1 MGGLPKSVLDSFRK
15 IRDETGVSISKQM
28 SIYENGF
35 RIVKSGNPQLQED
48 VNISCKTYE
57 LLEYTG
63 EDEYPLVGNIIT
75 MSGNFCS
82 ATIIDHVIT
91 TLREI
96 GNVRAFLDEAERIIN
111 ESNEG
116 LGEVIEHD

>member
-1 MGGLPKSVLDSFRK
+1 MGDLPKIVLEHFAK
-15 IRDETGVSISKQM
+15 VRDETGVSISKQM

-35 RIVKSGNPQLQED
+35 KIVRSCNPQED

-57 LLEYTG
+57 LSEYTG
-63 EDEYPLVGNIIT
+63 EDEYPLVGNILT
-75 MSGNFCS
+75 MRGNFCS
-82 ATIIDHVIT
+82 AEITDCVIT
-91 TLREI
+91 TLHEI
-96 GNVRAFLDEAERIIN
+96 GNIRVFLDEAERIIN

>member
-1 MGGLPKSVLDSFRK
+1 M
-15 IRDETGVSISKQM
+15 
-28 SIYENGF
+28 YESGF
-35 RIVKSGNPQLQED
+35 EIVKSGSSQSQEY

-75 MSGNFCS
+75 TGGNFCS
-82 ATIIDHVIT
+82 AEINDYVVT
-91 TLREI
+91 TLQEI
-96 GNVRAFLDEAERIIN
+96 GNIRMFLDEAERIIN

-116 LGEVIEHD
+116 LGEVIEHE